1 MNISRLSALVTS
13 CREKAKPSTQMKPA
27 IVVLGIYSAPIR
39 AEPEFLR
46 RAECPVDPLPD
57 HLFVVEST
65 VGTSRHFTSSNTST
79 KSRFHVKQIDRK
91 STRLNSSHVAISYA
105 VFC

>member
-65 VGTSRHFTSSNTST
+65 VGTSRHFTSSNTNT
-79 KSRFHVKQIDRK
+79 KSRFHVK
-91 STRLNSSHVAISYA
+91 
-105 VFC
+105 